1 MDLTGKWKYIENYGY
16 GVAEGELYLRQT
28 GNELTGRIVFSDRLE
43 GENPYMIQEFLRG
56 SLEGRKIRLE
66 ATESDIIHADFPIVY
81 ELDSWFGL
89 LVDEHTIK
97 GVSVDDQG
105 VEGYF
110 EFEKTAEDIS
120 LEVPGLS

>member
-89 LVDEHTIK
+89 LVDERTIK